1 MVLKLTAKDL
11 NSGFNTL
18 SKKGWQMYYDKLGV
32 TVDIVIFS
40 IKNDDL
46 NVLLVKRKLQP
57 FKDMWAIPGG
67 FVRKNESLKKA
78 AMRKLL
84 EETGVKDVYLE
95 QLYTFGEPK
104 RDPRGRIIT
113 IAYFALIDSTKIKPI
128 ARTDVYETGW
138 HSMYDIPKKLAFD
151 HEDILK
157 YAFQRLRYKL
167 EYTTVGFQLL
177 PKKFTL
183 SELQKVYEIIL
194 SKELDKRNFRKK
206 IASLN
211 LLKALNENKME
222 GAHRP
227 ARLYSFKEKKYI
239 FPRGVI

>member
-1 MVLKLTAKDL
+1 
-11 NSGFNTL
+11 
-18 SKKGWQMYYDKLGV
+18 
-32 TVDIVIFS
+32 
-40 IKNDDL
+40 
-46 NVLLVKRKLQP
+46 
-57 FKDMWAIPGG
+57 
-67 FVRKNESLKKA
+67 
-78 AMRKLL
+78 
-84 EETGVKDVYLE
+84 
-95 QLYTFGEPK
+95 
-104 RDPRGRIIT
+104 
-113 IAYFALIDSTKIKPI
+113 
-128 ARTDVYETGW
+128 
-138 HSMYDIPKKLAFD
+138 MYDIPKKLAFD

>member
-1 MVLKLTAKDL
+1 MTKDL
-11 NSGFNTL
+11 NSDICTL
-18 SKKGWQMYYDKLGV
+18 TQKGWKMYYDKLGV
-32 TVDIVIFS
+32 AVDIVIFT

-46 NVLLVKRKLQP
+46 KVILIKRNLSP

-67 FVRKNESLKKA
+67 FVREQEGIEAA
-78 AMRKLL
+78 AMRELM

-113 IAYFALIDSTKIKPI
+113 VAYFALVDSTKVKPI
-128 ARTDVYETGW
+128 AKTDAYEADW
-138 HSMYDIPKKLAFD
+138 HSMYDLPKKLAFD
-151 HEDILK
+151 HEEILK
-157 YAFQRLRYKL
+157 YALKRLRYKL

-177 PKKFTL
+177 PDKFTL
-183 SELQKVYEIIL
+183 TELQKVYEIIL
-194 SKELDKRNFRKK
+194 NKKLDKRNFRKK

-211 LLKALNENKME
+211 LLQALHEHKME

-227 ARLYSFKEKKYI
+227 AQLYSFKEKEYI